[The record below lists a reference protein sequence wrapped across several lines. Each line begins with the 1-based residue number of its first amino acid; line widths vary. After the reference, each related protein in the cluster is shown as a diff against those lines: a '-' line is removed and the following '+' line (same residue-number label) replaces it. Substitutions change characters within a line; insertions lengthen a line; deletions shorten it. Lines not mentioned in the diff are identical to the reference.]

1 MLKVKSK
8 QINTDY
14 LKKNGLKICISIGRL
29 VLFALLTFVILY
41 PIFRQL
47 TTMFMM
53 PEDMYDAS
61 VRYIPKHFTVDNVIQ
76 AARLLNLK
84 ETYPLTILYTTAIAG
99 IQMISTTLVGYGLAR
114 FKFKLNG
121 LLLILAIV
129 SIILPP
135 VILQIPIY
143 TLFRN
148 FRLFGLIPLLTKDG
162 LGLSFID
169 TPVPM
174 LSLAILCSGYRCG
187 FYILIMRQYYK
198 TMPIELEEAAYIDGA
213 GPFKAFLRVMLP
225 SSITMMVT
233 IFLFGFV
240 WTWLDTTYTDLF
252 MGEIPVLTNVSRAL
266 NELHA
271 GGASDEVSRNLIAY
285 AGVVFLI
292 LPLIILYLFTQKFF
306 VQSIERSG
314 LVG

>member
-1 MLKVKSK
+1 MTLNQVKV
-8 QINTDY
+8 DFV
-14 LKKNGLKICISIGRL
+14 KKNSLKFVVGLARAI
-29 VLFALLTFVILY
+29 LFALLAFVIIY
-41 PIFRQL
+41 PVFRQI

-61 VRYIPKHFTVDNVIQ
+61 VTYIPKSFTVDNVVQ
-76 AARLLNLK
+76 AARLLDLGK
-84 ETYPLTILYTTAIAG
+84 TYPLTILFVGAIAG
-99 IQMISTTLVGYGLAR
+99 IQMFTSTLVGYGLAR
-114 FKFKLNG
+114 FKFKLG
-121 LLLILAIV
+121 PIILIMAII

-135 VILQIPIY
+135 VILQIPLY

-148 FRLFGLIPLLTKDG
+148 FRLFGLIPLFNDG
-162 LGLSFID
+162 LGVSFID
-169 TPVPM
+169 TPIPM
-174 LSLAILCSGYRCG
+174 LFLSLVCSGYRCG

-213 GPFKAFLRVMLP
+213 GPFKAFIRVMLP
-225 SSITMMVT
+225 SSVTMMVT

-252 MGEIPVLTNVSRAL
+252 MGAIPVISNVARSL

-271 GGASDEVSRNLIAY
+271 GGASDEVTRNLIAY
-285 AGVVFLI
+285 AGVIFLV
-292 LPLIILYLFTQKFF
+292 LPLVVLYLFTQKFF

>member
-1 MLKVKSK
+1 MLSVKSK
-8 QINTDY
+8 QINIDY
-14 LKKNGLKICISIGRL
+14 LKKNGLKIVVGLGRL
-29 VLFALLTFVILY
+29 ILFALLTFVILY
-41 PIFRQL
+41 PMFRQF

-61 VRYIPKHFTVDNVIQ
+61 VQYIPKHFTFENVIQ
-76 AARLLNLK
+76 AARLLDLA
-84 ETYPLTILYTTAIAG
+84 ETYPLTIGFTLLISG
-99 IQMISTTLVGYGLAR
+99 IQMMSSTLVGYGIAR
-114 FKFKLNG
+114 FKFKFNT
-121 LLLILAIV
+121 LLLLLAII
-129 SIILPP
+129 SIVLPP

-148 FRLFGLIPLLTKDG
+148 FRLFGLIPLLTKEG
-162 LGLSFID
+162 VGLSFID
-169 TPVPM
+169 TPIPM
-174 LSLAILCSGYRCG
+174 LVLAIFCSGYRCG

-225 SSITMMVT
+225 SSVTMMVT

-252 MGEIPVLTNVSRAL
+252 MGEIPLMSNVARAL
-266 NELHA
+266 NQLHE

-285 AGVVFLI
+285 AGVLFLI
-292 LPLIILYLFTQKFF
+292 LPLIILYLLTQKFF

>member
-1 MLKVKSK
+1 MVKVN
-8 QINTDY
+8 QVRIDY
-14 LKKNGLKICISIGRL
+14 LKKNGLKIAVSIARAI
-29 VLFALLTFVILY
+29 LFALLAFVIIY
-41 PIFRQL
+41 PVFRQI

-61 VRYIPKHFTVDNVIQ
+61 VTYIPKHFTVDNVVQ
-76 AARLLNLK
+76 AAKLLDLGS
-84 ETYPLTILYTTAIAG
+84 TYPLTILFVTAIAG
-99 IQMISTTLVGYGLAR
+99 IQMMSSTLVGYGLAR
-114 FKFKLNG
+114 FKFKLG
-121 LLLILAIV
+121 PIILVLAIV
-129 SIILPP
+129 SIVLPP

-148 FRLFGLIPLLTKDG
+148 FRLFGLIPLLNGGDG
-162 LGLSFID
+162 ISFID
-169 TPVPM
+169 TPIPM
-174 LSLAILCSGYRCG
+174 IFLALVCGGYRCG

-225 SSITMMVT
+225 SSITMMIT

-240 WTWLDTTYTDLF
+240 WTWLDMTYTDLF
-252 MGEIPVLTNVSRAL
+252 MGEIPVMSNVARTL
-266 NELHA
+266 NGLHE
-271 GGASDEVSRNLIAY
+271 GGAADEVTRNLIAY
-285 AGVVFLI
+285 AGIIFLV

>member
-1 MLKVKSK
+1 MIKVNQVRIDKV
-8 QINTDY
+8 
-14 LKKNGLKICISIGRL
+14 KKNGLKISVSLARL
-29 VLFALLTFVILY
+29 ILFALLTFVIIY
-41 PIFRQL
+41 PVFRQI

-61 VRYIPKHFTVDNVIQ
+61 VKYIPKHFTIDNVVQ
-76 AARLLNLK
+76 AARLLNLG
-84 ETYPLTILYTTAIAG
+84 ETYPLTIVFVGAIAI
-99 IQMISTTLVGYGLAR
+99 IQTFTTTVVGYGLAR
-114 FKFKLNG
+114 FKFKLNSP
-121 LLLILAIV
+121 LMFLAIV

-148 FRLFGLIPLLTKDG
+148 FRLFGLIPLINDG
-162 LGLSFID
+162 LGWSFID
-169 TPVPM
+169 TPIPM
-174 LSLAILCSGYRCG
+174 LFLALLCSGYRCG

-213 GPFKAFLRVMLP
+213 GPFKAFIRVMLP
-225 SSITMMVT
+225 SSVTMMIT

-240 WTWLDTTYTDLF
+240 WTWLDMTYTDLF
-252 MGEIPVLTNVSRAL
+252 MGEIPLMSNVARTL
-266 NELHA
+266 NDLHG
-271 GGASDEVSRNLIAY
+271 GGAVDEVSRNMIAY
-285 AGVVFLI
+285 AGVLFVI
-292 LPLIILYLFTQKFF
+292 LPLLILYLFTQKFF

>member
-1 MLKVKSK
+1 MFK
-8 QINTDY
+8 INQVRMDY
-14 LKKNGLKICISIGRL
+14 VKKNGLKIVVNIARFI
-29 VLFALLTFVILY
+29 LFALLTFVIIY
-41 PIFRQL
+41 PMFRQF

-61 VRYIPKHFTVDNVIQ
+61 VTYIPKHFTVDNVVQ
-76 AARLLNLK
+76 AARLLDLA
-84 ETYPLTILYTTAIAG
+84 ETYPLTILFVTAIAG
-99 IQMISTTLVGYGLAR
+99 IQMMSSTVVGYGLAR
-114 FKFKLNG
+114 FKFKLNS
-121 LLLILAIV
+121 LLLFLAIV

-148 FRLFGLIPLLTKDG
+148 FRLFGLIPLLNNG
-162 LGLSFID
+162 EGMSFID
-169 TPVPM
+169 TPIPM
-174 LSLAILCSGYRCG
+174 LVLALVASGYRCG

-225 SSITMMVT
+225 SSVTMMIT
-233 IFLFGFV
+233 IFLFSFV
-240 WTWLDTTYTDLF
+240 WTWVDMTYTDLF
-252 MGEIPVLTNVSRAL
+252 MGEIPLMSNVARSL
-266 NELHA
+266 NGLHS
-271 GGASDEVSRNLIAY
+271 GGASDEVTRNLIAY
-285 AGVVFLI
+285 AGVLFVI